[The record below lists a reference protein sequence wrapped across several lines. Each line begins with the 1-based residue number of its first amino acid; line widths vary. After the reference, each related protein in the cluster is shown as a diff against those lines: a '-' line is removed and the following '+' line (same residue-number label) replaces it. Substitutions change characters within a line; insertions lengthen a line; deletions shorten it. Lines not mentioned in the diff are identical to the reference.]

1 MKCLAAAC
9 LVTLLGLPAPDNIQ
23 GWSIEKPCMKIPD
36 KPLSGSIFGRAF
48 EPGEITINKCALSIK
63 SRKKLGNWPESELI
77 IFCGT
82 EEKVQEW
89 TVTPDSEGMLPHVHM
104 KFGKKG
110 KTFPGTLMFTG
121 EYSMRLE
128 FTSMSETVVTGRLH
142 ISLPDYKKSHL
153 IGSFTAKV
161 Q

>member
-1 MKCLAAAC
+1 MKCLVAAL
-9 LVTLLGLPAPDNIQ
+9 LVTLLGVPLPDGDGA
-23 GWSIEKPCMKIPD
+23 WSIEKPLLKIPD
-36 KPLSGSIFGRAF
+36 KPLTGSIFGRAF
-48 EPGEITINKCALSIK
+48 APGEITINKHALTIK
-63 SRKKLGNWPESELI
+63 SNKKMGNWPESELT

-82 EEKVQEW
+82 DDKAKEW

-110 KTFPGTLMFTG
+110 KTFPGTLMYTG

-128 FTSMSETVVTGRLH
+128 FISITKTEVKGKLH

-153 IGSFTAKV
+153 IGAFTAKV
-161 Q
+161 R

>member
-1 MKCLAAAC
+1 MRSLATALFIAILGTPLLAAEGA
-9 LVTLLGLPAPDNIQ
+9 
-23 GWSIEKPCMKIPD
+23 WSIEKPLLKIPD
-36 KPLSGSIFGRAF
+36 KPLTGSIFGRAF
-48 EPGEITINKCALSIK
+48 EPGKITISKHALTIQSK
-63 SRKKLGNWPESELI
+63 KKLGNWPESELL

-82 EEKVQEW
+82 DEKEKEW

-128 FTSMSETVVTGRLH
+128 FTSKTEKEVKGRIH

-153 IGSFTAKV
+153 IGSFVAKV
-161 Q
+161 D